1 VIFKISLGSILRF
14 ANTVAASWAF
24 AMGDYGIG
32 TMFVIGFLVT
42 LWLENRETPE
52 SP

>member
-1 VIFKISLGSILRF
+1 MILAFSVGGILRF
-14 ANTVAASWAF
+14 VNTVGASWAF